1 MKKTIVTIDGP
12 AGAGKSTVAK
22 TLAGKL
28 GYVYVDTGALYRGVA
43 YEIQNHSVDTE
54 DTHALSEFLNGLSFD
69 CHMENQ
75 NFRLFSF
82 GMDISEK
89 LRTPEISMLSSSVS
103 AIPEVR
109 SALLGIQQQIA
120 ETHDSVF
127 EGRDMGTVVFP
138 RADFKFFLTADLSVR
153 AKRRHQEDQGR
164 SQGLEEVEKQ
174 MEKRDEDDSRRS
186 SAPLKVPDDALMVD
200 STHLTVDSVVKKMY
214 KFMVNSSCL

>member
-1 MKKTIVTIDGP
+1 MKKTIVTLDGP

-43 YEIQNHSVDTE
+43 YEIRNHSVDIQDKE
-54 DTHALSEFLNGLSFD
+54 ALSEFLNRLSFD

-82 GMDISEK
+82 GRDISEK
-89 LRTPEISMLSSSVS
+89 LRTPGISMLSSSVS
-103 AIPEVR
+103 AIPQVR
-109 SALLGIQQQIA
+109 SALLWIQKQIA

-138 RADFKFFLTADLSVR
+138 SADFKFFLTADISVR
-153 AKRRHQEDQGR
+153 AKRRYLEDAGA
-164 SQGLEEVEKQ
+164 SQSLEEVEKQ
-174 MEKRDEDDSRRS
+174 MEKRDADDARRS
-186 SAPLKVPDDALMVD
+186 FAPLKVPDDALVVD
-200 STHLTVDSVVKKMY
+200 STHLTVESVVKKMY
-214 KFMVNSSCL
+214 NFMFNSSCL

>member
-22 TLAGKL
+22 TLAANL

-43 YEIQNHSVDTE
+43 YEIQNHSVDTA
-54 DTHALSEFLNGLSFD
+54 DRQALSEFLNQLAFD

-82 GMDISEK
+82 GRDISEK
-89 LRTPEISMLSSSVS
+89 IRTPDISMLASSVS

-109 SALLGIQQQIA
+109 SALLGIQKQVAQ
-120 ETHDSVF
+120 THDSVF

-138 RADFKFFLTADLSVR
+138 SADFKFFLTADLSVR
-153 AKRRHQEDQGR
+153 AKRRYLQDGGTSQSLED
-164 SQGLEEVEKQ
+164 VEKQ
-174 MEKRDEDDSRRS
+174 MEKRDADDSQRS
-186 SAPLKVPDDALMVD
+186 FAPLKVPDDAMVVD
-200 STHLTVDSVVKKMY
+200 STRLTAEEAAKKMY
-214 KFMVNSSCL
+214 NFIENSSCL

>member
-22 TLAGKL
+22 TLAGNL

-43 YEIQNHSVDTE
+43 YEIQNRSVDTGDRE
-54 DTHALSEFLNGLSFD
+54 ALSEFLNSLSFD
-69 CHMENQ
+69 CRMDNS

-89 LRTPEISMLSSSVS
+89 IRTPEISMLASSVS

-109 SALLGIQQQIA
+109 DALLGIQKQIL
-120 ETHDSVF
+120 ETRDSVF

-138 RADFKFFLTADLSVR
+138 WADIKFFLTADLSTR
-153 AKRRHQEDQGR
+153 ARRRHLEDKGV
-164 SQGLEEVEKQ
+164 SQSLEEVEKQ
-174 MEKRDEDDSRRS
+174 MEKRDSDDSQRS
-186 SAPLKVPDDALMVD
+186 FAPLKVPDDALVID
-200 STHLTVDSVVKKMY
+200 TTHLTVESVVKKMY
-214 KFMVNSSCL
+214 NFIVNSSCL